1 VKIGETTCRGI
12 MNRSGIEG
20 VDYAINPY
28 IGCGHG
34 CVYCYA
40 RFMTR
45 WYHQGER
52 WGSFVDVKK
61 NAAECLRRE
70 APKKKVGTVLFS
82 SVTDP
87 YQPVERKFKATR
99 GLLEIL
105 RDHRFPVEILTK
117 SSLVQRDLDVISEI
131 DEAEVGLTITSW
143 SDDVRKVFEPGASPP
158 QERIEALRLFSDAG
172 IPTYAFLGPLLPY
185 ISEEDIES
193 LVDGL
198 ADTVSRVLVDRLN
211 IKAGNWRSIQTAL
224 EDNYPE
230 LLDRFREASRD
241 ESPYYDGLRGKM
253 RLILAKREIPSDI
266 IF

>member
-12 MNRSGIEG
+12 MNKSGIEG

-45 WYHQGER
+45 WYHQGES

-70 APKKKVGTVLFS
+70 APRKPVGTVLFS

-99 GLLEIL
+99 SLLEIL
-105 RDHRFPVEILTK
+105 KDHSFPVEILTK

-131 DEAEVGLTITSW
+131 DEVEIGLTVTFW
-143 SDDVRKVFEPGASPP
+143 NDETRRVFEPGASPT
-158 QERIEALRLFSDAG
+158 QERIETLEWFSDAG
-172 IPTYAFLGPLLPY
+172 IPTYAFLGPLIPY
-185 ISEEDIES
+185 LSEEDMDMLLNS
-193 LVDGL
+193 L
-198 ADTVSRVLVDRLN
+198 ADKVNRVLVDRLN
-211 IKAGNWRSIQTAL
+211 IKAGNWGRIRETLERHYPDQLSAIQ
-224 EDNYPE
+224 
-230 LLDRFREASRD
+230 EASR
-241 ESPYYDGLRGKM
+241 EPSSYYDSLRGKM
-253 RLILAKREIPSDI
+253 KLEIGRRAIPADIL
-266 IF
+266 F

>member
-1 VKIGETTCRGI
+1 MKIGETTCRGI
-12 MNRSGIEG
+12 LNRSGIEG

-70 APKKKVGTVLFS
+70 APKKPVGTVLFS

-87 YQPVERKFKATR
+87 YQPVERRFRATR
-99 GLLEIL
+99 SLLKIL
-105 RDHRFPVEILTK
+105 RDYPFPVEILTK

-131 DEAEVGLTITSW
+131 DEAEIGMTVTFWNDET
-143 SDDVRKVFEPGASPP
+143 RRVFEPGASPT
-158 QERIEALRLFSDAG
+158 QERIETLALFNDAG
-172 IPTYAFLGPLLPY
+172 LPTYAFLGPLIPY
-185 ISEEDIES
+185 LGEEDMELLLNS
-193 LVDGL
+193 L
-198 ADTVSRVLVDRLN
+198 ADKVSRVLVDRLN
-211 IKAGNWRSIQTAL
+211 IKAGNWGMIKETL
-224 EDNYPE
+224 ERNYPDK
-230 LLDRFREASRD
+230 LADIQEASM
-241 ESPYYDGLRGKM
+241 EPSSYYEALRRKIRNQIGKRAM
-253 RLILAKREIPSDI
+253 PAEIL
-266 IF
+266 F